1 MGKTIQVTDE
11 LRVVQVEP
19 YIWEIPP
26 YGEMRVP
33 GRIYGDRETV
43 DHLVADV
50 KAGKSWNAL
59 LQIVNVACLPGI
71 QKASLAMADVHPGYG
86 FPIGGVGAFDFD
98 EGVISMAGVGY
109 DINCLAGESRVLH
122 AHGYTRSIADMA
134 TCWEKET
141 LRCQDFA
148 ADKETTTG
156 IVRYLRV
163 KPGHPVYRLVTEA
176 GDEIIATADH
186 PFWTPDG
193 MVELCHLS
201 TGDLVACYPFEGVP
215 YETPPSKVIVSETD
229 IEELLRSLGK
239 GKRGHAASQI
249 LAQLHKRGL
258 LPLRA
263 NSPQMPHLL
272 KLLGYVLGDGSIYFT
287 GGSGK
292 GVTWFYGN
300 ADDLEGIRA
309 DVMAVGFTPS
319 RVYSRTRQHH
329 ITTNYG
335 DYQFEHEETS
345 FKVMGSAFAILLAA
359 LGAPIGAKASQDYT
373 LPDWLFG
380 LPRWQ
385 QRLFLAAHF
394 GAELSTPSAFPE
406 RNLNFQMPILS
417 LNKREG
423 YVQSGQVFLAGL
435 SQLLTGFGVET
446 KTISQRQEQTNPDGS
461 VSHRLRLVLSSRA
474 ESLLAL
480 WGRVGFEYNRQ
491 RRVLANVAVQYLKR
505 KTQVVEVREEVA
517 ALAVE
522 MQAAGVTPQNIYADL
537 TGQHVNRRFLER
549 SLYSGRRSGVRVG
562 AFCETFDEYRAEA
575 TAGLG
580 NSGMIWAR
588 IAAIEPAK
596 GMEDE
601 LVYDFTVAHDDHNF
615 IAEGFV
621 VSNCG
626 VRTMSTNLTR
636 DEIEPKKEDLAN
648 ALYRTVPAGLGSTG
662 AIKLNLKE
670 VDKVLEKGAEFS
682 VGRGYGFPED
692 LEYIEE
698 RGRITGADPDVVSLK
713 AKKRQFKQIGTLG
726 SGNHYLEVQWVEEIY
741 APDVAD
747 AYGLFPNQILI
758 SIHCGSRGLGH
769 QIGTD
774 YLKVL
779 EAASRKYN
787 IPIRERELVCAP
799 IDSPEGRQYLA
810 AVNCGINC
818 AFANRQAIAHL
829 TRRAFH
835 DALGVRPQEIA
846 TLYEIGHNT
855 AKVEEH
861 EVDGQIKK
869 LVVHRKGATRAFGP
883 GRKELPA
890 VYRAVGQPV
899 LVGGTMGTCSFIL
912 HGTKRAME
920 DTFGSALHGAGRTLS
935 RRQAKK
941 QFWGGDVIAALAEQ
955 GIVIRA
961 HSKAG
966 VAEEAPGAYKD
977 VEQVVEIMHNA
988 GIIRKVARV
997 RPLICIKG

>member
-33 GRIYGDRETV
+33 GRIYGDRATV
-43 DHLVADV
+43 EHLVADV

-109 DINCLAGESRVLH
+109 DINC
-122 AHGYTRSIADMA
+122 
-134 TCWEKET
+134 
-141 LRCQDFA
+141 
-148 ADKETTTG
+148 
-156 IVRYLRV
+156 
-163 KPGHPVYRLVTEA
+163 
-176 GDEIIATADH
+176 
-186 PFWTPDG
+186 
-193 MVELCHLS
+193 
-201 TGDLVACYPFEGVP
+201 
-215 YETPPSKVIVSETD
+215 
-229 IEELLRSLGK
+229 
-239 GKRGHAASQI
+239 
-249 LAQLHKRGL
+249 
-258 LPLRA
+258 
-263 NSPQMPHLL
+263 
-272 KLLGYVLGDGSIYFT
+272 
-287 GGSGK
+287 
-292 GVTWFYGN
+292 
-300 ADDLEGIRA
+300 
-309 DVMAVGFTPS
+309 
-319 RVYSRTRQHH
+319 
-329 ITTNYG
+329 
-335 DYQFEHEETS
+335 
-345 FKVMGSAFAILLAA
+345 
-359 LGAPIGAKASQDYT
+359 
-373 LPDWLFG
+373 
-380 LPRWQ
+380 
-385 QRLFLAAHF
+385 
-394 GAELSTPSAFPE
+394 
-406 RNLNFQMPILS
+406 
-417 LNKREG
+417 
-423 YVQSGQVFLAGL
+423 
-435 SQLLTGFGVET
+435 
-446 KTISQRQEQTNPDGS
+446 
-461 VSHRLRLVLSSRA
+461 
-474 ESLLAL
+474 
-480 WGRVGFEYNRQ
+480 
-491 RRVLANVAVQYLKR
+491 
-505 KTQVVEVREEVA
+505 
-517 ALAVE
+517 
-522 MQAAGVTPQNIYADL
+522 
-537 TGQHVNRRFLER
+537 
-549 SLYSGRRSGVRVG
+549 
-562 AFCETFDEYRAEA
+562 
-575 TAGLG
+575 
-580 NSGMIWAR
+580 
-588 IAAIEPAK
+588 
-596 GMEDE
+596 
-601 LVYDFTVAHDDHNF
+601 
-615 IAEGFV
+615 
-621 VSNCG
+621 G

-648 ALYRTVPAGLGSTG
+648 ALYCTVPAGLGSTG
-662 AIKLNLKE
+662 AIRLNLKE

-682 VGRGYGFPED
+682 VERGYGFPED

-698 RGRITGADPDVVSLK
+698 RGRIAGADPGAVSMK

-726 SGNHYLEVQWVEEIY
+726 SGNHYLEVQWVEKIY

-829 TRRAFH
+829 TRQAFH
-835 DALGVRPQEIA
+835 DALGVRPQEIV

-883 GRKELPA
+883 GRKEVPA
-890 VYRAVGQPV
+890 AYREVGQPV

-920 DTFGSALHGAGRTLS
+920 ETFGSALHGAGRTLS

-941 QFWGGDVIAALAEQ
+941 RFGSGDVIAALAEQ
-955 GIVIRA
+955 GIVVRA
-961 HSKAG
+961 HSKSG

-977 VEQVVEIMHNA
+977 VEEVVEIMHNA
-988 GIIRKVARV
+988 GIIRKVARL